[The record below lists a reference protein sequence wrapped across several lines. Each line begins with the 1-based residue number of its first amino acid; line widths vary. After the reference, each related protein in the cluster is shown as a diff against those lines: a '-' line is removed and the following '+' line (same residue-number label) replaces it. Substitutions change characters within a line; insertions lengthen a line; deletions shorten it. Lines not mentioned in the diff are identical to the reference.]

1 MNAIRI
7 PHHSN
12 IATQNYS
19 SNLFKVQAFKDISQQ
34 TDAARKVSEGLIDE
48 EMYQVGGSLR

>member
-7 PHHSN
+7 PRHSN

-19 SNLFKVQAFKDISQQ
+19 SYLFKVQAFKDISQD
-34 TDAARKVSEGLIDE
+34 TGAAREVSDGMMHAEA
-48 EMYQVGGSLR
+48 LRKLFEL

>member
-7 PHHSN
+7 PRHSN

-19 SNLFKVQAFKDISQQ
+19 SYLFKVQAFKDISQQ